1 MATIDISLKD
11 LLKDKTHPEAGAE
24 VFKVAQKAI
33 LNDDKVS
40 IDMEDIVA
48 VPTSFMNTSFGDLIN
63 VFGFN
68 ETRRVFYFKN
78 IRKTQLERFRKYFN
92 DYHVMI
98 KNNQESNDISPDTNG

>member
-11 LLKDKTHPEAGAE
+11 ILKDKTHPEAGIE
-24 VFKVAQKAI
+24 VFKVAEKAI

-63 VFGFN
+63 LFGFD
-68 ETRRVFYFKN
+68 ETKKVFHFKN
-78 IRKTQLERFRKYFN
+78 IRKTQLERFRKYFS
-92 DYHVMI
+92 DYEIMI
-98 KNNQESNDISPDTNG
+98 KQNNKNEL